1 MYLTVLIVLII
12 IIAALTAGLLLPKER
27 VEVRKSE
34 YNISQKRLFNI
45 VTNNKDYA
53 YRSDIAN
60 LVILNKE
67 DEMQTFQ
74 KDLSDKFNSIKES

>member
-67 DEMQTFQ
+67 DEMETFQ
-74 KDLSDKFNSIKES
+74 KDLSDKVNSIKES

>member
-34 YNISQKRLFNI
+34 YNISQKRLFDI
-45 VTNNKDYA
+45 VTNNKHYA
-53 YRSDIAN
+53 YRSDITN

-74 KDLSDKFNSIKES
+74 KDLSDKVNSIKES